1 MRKRTLTLM
10 ALIPTTMLIACER
23 QAPQP
28 EPELEAQTG
37 GDSQWVSV
45 NLEHPTESQSAQIV
59 SAITARDMLTSGHK
73 ELKNA
78 IQSGGPVSAID
89 VCHTRAPA
97 IATQVSSEQ
106 GVQIGRTSHKLRN
119 GSNTGPSWMQAVVEE
134 QVAEPRAFADAEGE
148 LAIAYPIMLE
158 NGCVICHGQPDQIAP
173 AVREAI
179 AVQYPDDQATGFAPG
194 DLRGWLWV
202 QVPPVD

>member
-1 MRKRTLTLM
+1 MT
-10 ALIPTTMLIACER
+10 LIPITMLIACER
-23 QAPQP
+23 QASQP
-28 EPELEAQTG
+28 EPEHREGTR
-37 GDSQWVSV
+37 WVTV
-45 NLEHPTESQSAQIV
+45 DLEHLTDSQSAQMV
-59 SAITARDMLTSGHK
+59 NAINARDMLTSTLKG
-73 ELKNA
+73 ELMSA

-97 IATQVSSEQ
+97 IAANVSTEQ

-119 GSNTGPSWMQAVVEE
+119 GSNSAPFWMQTVVED
-134 QVAEPRAFADAEGE
+134 QVAEPHAFADPEGG
-148 LAIAYPIMLE
+148 LAIAYPITLE